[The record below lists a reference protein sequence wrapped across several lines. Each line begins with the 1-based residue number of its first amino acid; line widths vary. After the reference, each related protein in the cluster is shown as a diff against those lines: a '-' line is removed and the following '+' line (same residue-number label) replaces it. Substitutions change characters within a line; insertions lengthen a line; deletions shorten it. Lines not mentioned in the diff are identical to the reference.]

1 MKRVLAV
8 FGIFVLAVL
17 LFAPAAFAEETPA
30 LTARSTPGDNGD
42 ISVTFSLG
50 SLPEGTGISYAQIEL
65 SLQPGDFS
73 LREDSFSWL
82 PKDARVLVSPQWN
95 SGRLLLLLE
104 PQNAAFAGLDAQPLF
119 SLRLQNKTGGKTGPV
134 FQVTY
139 ILIDRAGKETLYTGL
154 CETSGQNQ
162 PGSSGE
168 DSSPSGSGPLPVSP
182 DLSSPVE
189 GTGAGV
195 DLSRQNEDIG
205 AAISGWVYPLVIGLA
220 VCLLAAAAVIVL
232 ILRKK
237 KKAEVGAE
245 NPPEEL

>member
-30 LTARSTPGDNGD
+30 LTARSAPGDNGD

-82 PKDARVLVSPQWN
+82 PKDAGVLVSPQWN

-119 SLRLQNKTGGKTGPV
+119 SLRLQNRPGFPGHVHFNRSGGQRNPV
-134 FQVTY
+134 Y
-139 ILIDRAGKETLYTGL
+139 RALRDVRSKPAGFFRRGL
-154 CETSGQNQ
+154 LPFRERA
-162 PGSSGE
+162 
-168 DSSPSGSGPLPVSP
+168 PSGFPGPILSCGRHGRGGRSLPS
-182 DLSSPVE
+182 
-189 GTGAGV
+189 
-195 DLSRQNEDIG
+195 
-205 AAISGWVYPLVIGLA
+205 
-220 VCLLAAAAVIVL
+220 
-232 ILRKK
+232 K
-237 KKAEVGAE
+237 
-245 NPPEEL
+245 

>member
-30 LTARSTPGDNGD
+30 LTARSAPGDNGD

-82 PKDARVLVSPQWN
+82 PKDAGVLVSPQWN

-104 PQNAAFAGLDAQPLF
+104 PQKPPLRDLTHSRCFHSGCKIKPAAKPAGFPDHLHFNRSGGQRNPVYRA
-119 SLRLQNKTGGKTGPV
+119 LRDVRSKPAGFFRRGLLP
-134 FQVTY
+134 FRE
-139 ILIDRAGKETLYTGL
+139 RA
-154 CETSGQNQ
+154 
-162 PGSSGE
+162 
-168 DSSPSGSGPLPVSP
+168 PSGFPGPILSCGRHGHGGRSLPS
-182 DLSSPVE
+182 
-189 GTGAGV
+189 
-195 DLSRQNEDIG
+195 
-205 AAISGWVYPLVIGLA
+205 
-220 VCLLAAAAVIVL
+220 
-232 ILRKK
+232 K
-237 KKAEVGAE
+237 
-245 NPPEEL
+245 

>member
-8 FGIFVLAVL
+8 LGIFMPAVL
-17 LFAPAAFAEETPA
+17 LFTPAVFAEETPA
-30 LTARSTPGDNGD
+30 LTARSAPGDNGE

-50 SLPEGTGISYAQIEL
+50 PLPEETGISYAQIAL

-82 PKDARVLVSPQWN
+82 PEDAGVLVSPQWD

-119 SLRLQNKTGGKTGPV
+119 SLRLQSKTGGKTGPV

-162 PGSSGE
+162 PGSSSE
-168 DSSPSGSGPLPVSP
+168 DSSPSGSGPLPVFP

-189 GTGAGV
+189 GTGVGA

-205 AAISGWVYPLVIGLA
+205 AAISSWVYPLVIGPA
-220 VCLLAAAAVIVL
+220 VCLLAAAAVTGLV
-232 ILRKK
+232 LRKK

-245 NPPEEL
+245 NPPEER